1 MNKKKLL
8 NFIYLNLGVILAAMS
23 FIFFLGPNSITGS
36 GLSGLAVI
44 IERYLP
50 SWLTKATFI
59 LICNGFLLIL
69 AFILMGKEYFVKT
82 AYGALVYPF
91 YQMIINVLIKNVEP
105 SVFEVDMFLA
115 VVFGALLMG
124 VGIGLTMRSGG
135 STGGGDIIQSIM
147 FKYFNIPFSKTM
159 YVIDG
164 LLVFGCIIIFK
175 DFSLMLFSII
185 YILLTGL
192 IVDSV
197 VFGGFN
203 KRAVYIISEKDEDIR
218 QVIIN
223 KLVRGT
229 TNLMAYGGYKKEEK
243 HVILC
248 VLSTSEYFDLRTM
261 VEKIDPH
268 AFMFVTKSTEVRGFG
283 FSLESEARVNAK
295 IDKRKRGISNEKK

>member
-1 MNKKKLL
+1 MNKKRIL
-8 NFIYLNLGVILAAMS
+8 NFVYLNLGVFLAAMS

-44 IERYLP
+44 VGGFLP
-50 SWLTKATFI
+50 HWLTAATFI
-59 LICNGFLLIL
+59 LICNCILLIF
-69 AFILMGKEYFVKT
+69 AFFLMGKEYFIKT
-82 AYGALVYPF
+82 AYGALIYPV
-91 YQMIINVLIKNVEP
+91 YQMLINFVIKDIDQ
-105 SVFEVDMFLA
+105 SIFEVDMFLA
-115 VVFGALLMG
+115 VIFGAILMG

-135 STGGGDIIQSIM
+135 STGGGDIVQSVM

-164 LLVFGCIIIFK
+164 LLVLGCVLRFNDLSI
-175 DFSLMLFSII
+175 MLSSII
-185 YILLTGL
+185 YILLTGI
-192 IVDSV
+192 IVDNV

-203 KRAVYIISEKDEDIR
+203 KRAVYIISQKDEEIR
-218 QVIIN
+218 QVIITD
-223 KLVRGT
+223 LVRGT

-248 VLSTSEYFDLRTM
+248 VLSSSEYFDLRVM

-283 FSLESEARVNAK
+283 FSLESEARVNAR
-295 IDKRKRGISNEKK
+295 IEKRKRGIINEKE

>member
-1 MNKKKLL
+1 MNKKKLF
-8 NFIYLNLGVILAAMS
+8 NFLYLNLGVFLAAIS

-36 GLSGLAVI
+36 GLSGLAVVVGG
-44 IERYLP
+44 YLP

-59 LICNGFLLIL
+59 LICNGFLLCL
-69 AFILMGKEYFVKT
+69 AFFLMGKEYFIKT
-82 AYGALVYPF
+82 AYGALIYPVF
-91 YQMIINVLIKNVEP
+91 QMLINFIIKDVNP
-105 SVFEVDMFLA
+105 SIFEVDMFLA
-115 VVFGALLMG
+115 VIFGALLMG
-124 VGIGLTMRSGG
+124 VGIGLTMRNGG

-164 LLVFGCIIIFK
+164 ILVLGCIVVFQ
-175 DFSLMLFSII
+175 DLSLMLFSVI
-185 YILLTGL
+185 YILLTGI

-203 KRAVYIISEKDEDIR
+203 KRAVYIISEKDEEIR
-218 QVIIN
+218 QVIIT

-261 VEKIDPH
+261 IEEIDPH

-283 FSLESEARVNAK
+283 FSLESEARTKA
-295 IDKRKRGISNEKK
+295 RKK